1 MPVNSIVID
10 EKCEA
15 VDISVLRAFEEERA
29 EGEPDLVVELID
41 LYLYDTS
48 QRVAAIKW
56 ALGLEDENSLK
67 RFAHALKGSS
77 ANLGARRVASL
88 CDGIERLDFADSFEN
103 CRALVESLELE
114 LERVRQLFTAERQRR
129 IIRG

>member
-1 MPVNSIVID
+1 MSVSSIVSD
-10 EKCEA
+10 DKSET
-15 VDISVLRAFEEERA
+15 VDLSVLRGLEEERV
-29 EGEPDLVVELID
+29 EGESDLVVELID

-48 QRVAAIKW
+48 QRVAAIKA
-56 ALGLEDENSLK
+56 ALSLEDEDSLK

-88 CDGIERLDFADSFEN
+88 CDEIERLDCIDSFED

-114 LERVRQLFTAERQRR
+114 FERVRQLFIAERQRR
-129 IIRG
+129 L